1 MMASRMLSHPLRNN
15 STHLVQ
21 KELGGELLLCDLKT
35 KRAFSLN
42 QAAALVWKH
51 SDGKTSID
59 EVACLVAKATGTPA
73 DRRVV
78 EFALRALD
86 KDGLMER
93 VSLPASEDANL
104 GRRQLFRKLG
114 WAAAVT
120 VAAPLVLTVTASKAH
135 AYAANIEPPEL
146 RN

>member
-1 MMASRMLSHPLRNN
+1 
-15 STHLVQ
+15 
-21 KELGGELLLCDLKT
+21 
-35 KRAFSLN
+35 
-42 QAAALVWKH
+42 
-51 SDGKTSID
+51 
-59 EVACLVAKATGTPA
+59 
-73 DRRVV
+73 
-78 EFALRALD
+78 
-86 KDGLMER
+86 MER